1 MHVRVALGPRPGR
14 QNGGGEGNGTRAHV
28 LQHGLH
34 YRQRL
39 HSRGCRRQRH
49 NLGPLV
55 RTHSLHAGTHAPVPQ
70 ALHREPTNVNMNY
83 YDFDSRGLNSLQ
95 ILSWLQSACR
105 LCDPSPS
112 SKCVRCDRI
121 RACCSA
127 WCCVLVIQLL
137 SNCIMKIV
145 TLCACTSRRCS
156 TWLRSTSESHVP
168 SAVKASDALRAGM
181 TSTFCPQR

>member
-1 MHVRVALGPRPGR
+1 MARGLMCSNMDYIID
-14 QNGGGEGNGTRAHV
+14 NGFTLVDADGNVTTWGHWCTLTPCTLA
-28 LQHGLH
+28 
-34 YRQRL
+34 
-39 HSRGCRRQRH
+39 
-49 NLGPLV
+49 
-55 RTHSLHAGTHAPVPQ
+55 HAPAPQ
-70 ALHREPTNVNMNY
+70 LLHREPTNVNMNY

-127 WCCVLVIQLL
+127 WRCVLVIQLL

-145 TLCACTSRRCS
+145 TLCACTSRRFS

-181 TSTFCPQR
+181 TSTFCLRR